1 MKRRAFLRHLQTNG
15 CFLDRDDGP
24 HSVWKNPK
32 TGDAEAVP
40 RHTEINIFLVR
51 KICREPGILLPPD
64 KA

>member
-1 MKRRAFLRHLQTNG
+1 MKRRAFLRLLQAEG

-40 RHTEINIFLVR
+40 RHNEINIFLVR
-51 KICREPGILLPPD
+51 KICRELRILPPRD